1 MEQENKE
8 RVGAAL
14 GKLPS
19 GVYIATSILDGGE
32 IGMLASFVE
41 QAGFDPPMI
50 TAAIS
55 KGRRLEEAIESS
67 GLIGINIL
75 AEDNGRLMKPFAQS
89 DNESPFSEVEQDEN
103 EHGLPQLSDALGF
116 LACKVTGKIEGGDHT
131 IYAAEVIDGILND
144 TARTP
149 MVRIRKNGFQY

>member
-1 MEQENKE
+1 MDAEK
-8 RVGAAL
+8 VGPAL

-19 GVYIATSILDGGE
+19 GVYIATSTLDGEE

-41 QAGFDPPMI
+41 QAGFAPPMI

-55 KGRRLEEAIESS
+55 KGRRLEQAVESS

-75 AEDNGRLMKPFAQS
+75 AEDDGRLMKPFAQS
-89 DNESPFSEVEQDEN
+89 DNESPFADVALEDN
-103 EHGLPQLSDALGF
+103 EHGVPQLADALGF
-116 LACKVTGKIEGGDHT
+116 LAGKVTGKIEGGDHT
-131 IYAAEVIDGILND
+131 IYAAEVIDGVLND
-144 TARTP
+144 STRSP